1 MANTVRK
8 ITACVYVC
16 ICSWIAHTLYRHE
29 HTVKDNVTLSYQSTP
44 SPECLLRHTCV
55 CIVQPLSRVQLFAT
69 PWTLA
74 CQAPLSMGFPKEEYW
89 SGLPLPPP
97 GDPPS
102 PGMEPLSPALAG
114 RFSTLSPQSSVSYY
128 G

>member
-29 HTVKDNVTLSYQSTP
+29 HTVKANVTLSYQSTP

-74 CQAPLSMGFPKEEYW
+74 CQAALSMGFPKEEYW
-89 SGLPLPPP
+89 SGQPFPTP
-97 GDPPS
+97 GDLLDPGIKPRS
-102 PGMEPLSPALAG
+102 PVFCISRQIL
-114 RFSTLSPQSSVSYY
+114 
-128 G
+128 